1 MTALIKVD
9 EDLPRGIDELF
20 DSRGHIATTVVGQGW
35 SGVSDEILWSR
46 VQSEGRWLIT
56 ADKGFAD
63 LRKYPPGSHA
73 GVILLRPGE
82 ESPRAYLEL
91 AANAVV
97 RLDLDNSR
105 GAIIV
110 VTPAAFAYAAGSRR
124 AGYAIANP

>member
-1 MTALIKVD
+1 MSALVKVD
-9 EDLPRGIDELF
+9 EDLPRGVDNLF
-20 DSRGHIATTVVGQGW
+20 GLQGHSATTVGDQGW

-73 GVILLRPGE
+73 GVILLRPRE
-82 ESPRAYLEL
+82 ESRRADLEL
-91 AANAVV
+91 AANAVG
-97 RLDLDNSR
+97 RLDLDKSR

-110 VTPAAFAYAAGSRR
+110 VTPRGIRVR
-124 AGYAIANP
+124 WRV